1 MREIT
6 KKERRFVI
14 VALAAALTAAACGAV
29 SLNAAFADDS
39 DMCTASGY
47 VEDLPM
53 LYVGETMQLDLRQ
66 GDVVVSDNVAVAR
79 VSSSGKVTAR
89 GYGKANISV
98 YGDSGERSVTL
109 IVKDKYD
116 DGVLG
121 QRAHFPAR
129 QGENGFYV
137 YNCDNGDIENNLELG
152 LAMLDL
158 MSEKHSTGTG
168 WWNGISFIGND
179 HFGGRGAGALS
190 FKATYPG
197 NYTVDYSAWLL
208 GSIRTNPDYYNWNVD
223 GFTTGIAK
231 KSTDGSITVLASDVG
246 TKASVVADSTRYH
259 TASVT
264 ADLDFGEEL
273 MMFFCSNGNG
283 DCDEVYT
290 EFFVKTN
297 EITGEPL
304 YVLPPNTERF
314 DGDLKI
320 NIGDTLGLTAREGA
334 EIEIDDARVAEVADG
349 GIKGVGYGST
359 RIVVKDGDDSA
370 DLMLFVDRRRSD
382 GTVSLSKNLP
392 AAQGDNN
399 MYIYWAAN
407 GDYAAGL
414 SELAELPDAASALTS
429 WSTDNIFVNGER
441 AFING
446 TGAVAFAAPV
456 DGKYTVDYYAY
467 LKSELRN
474 DPKYLNEWD
483 TDGFTTGLARRDALG
498 NIEPIAVNIGDRQSV
513 VAAST
518 RRQTDT
524 AELELRRGEAAMFFF
539 SSNETADCD
548 EITAGFYVSCDTA
561 DVFDGNVNFP
571 ADIATVNNA
580 ALLYTGDVVRLKTAF
595 GGKLDYVSSNEA
607 VATVDENGE
616 ITAKGVGTAVITVG
630 DAFKSSAR
638 VVTVRNKL
646 SASDTVVDNDVPA
659 SQGDKGLRV
668 YSGPDGDIEN
678 DLANGL
684 KDIPLIDERYYNAA
698 ELSWW
703 KEPETYLNASHVFT
717 RGVGILGYTVT
728 TGGSYGLQYLSC
740 LMPDIY
746 NDANYPTY
754 ENCDGFTVGLMQKK
768 ANGEIVVLASDVNTR
783 FSLVA
788 DATRMLVKDCVIK
801 ADAGDELCFF
811 WVSNGNG
818 DCDEIYY
825 EFDIRRVY
833 DSDDERPTEITFDDK
848 LVRLDI
854 GVQKTLG
861 LDVKYAHG
869 KPYEWS
875 VSDSTV
881 ATVADGTV
889 VGVSAGSC
897 LVTLRVGDAEASVA
911 VYVTER
917 LSYTVGSGAGA
928 EFRADTFDAAR
939 PVYMVRMNGK
949 VVDKSAYVIK
959 NGKVVFASRYLDALD
974 DGEKKLEFFFEGNKI
989 VAYLSVLR

>member
-414 SELAELPDAASALTS
+414 SELAELPDAA
-429 WSTDNIFVNGER
+429 
-441 AFING
+441 
-446 TGAVAFAAPV
+446 
-456 DGKYTVDYYAY
+456 
-467 LKSELRN
+467 
-474 DPKYLNEWD
+474 
-483 TDGFTTGLARRDALG
+483 
-498 NIEPIAVNIGDRQSV
+498 
-513 VAAST
+513 
-518 RRQTDT
+518 
-524 AELELRRGEAAMFFF
+524 
-539 SSNETADCD
+539 
-548 EITAGFYVSCDTA
+548 
-561 DVFDGNVNFP
+561 
-571 ADIATVNNA
+571 
-580 ALLYTGDVVRLKTAF
+580 
-595 GGKLDYVSSNEA
+595 
-607 VATVDENGE
+607 
-616 ITAKGVGTAVITVG
+616 
-630 DAFKSSAR
+630 
-638 VVTVRNKL
+638 
-646 SASDTVVDNDVPA
+646 
-659 SQGDKGLRV
+659 
-668 YSGPDGDIEN
+668 
-678 DLANGL
+678 
-684 KDIPLIDERYYNAA
+684 
-698 ELSWW
+698 
-703 KEPETYLNASHVFT
+703 
-717 RGVGILGYTVT
+717 
-728 TGGSYGLQYLSC
+728 
-740 LMPDIY
+740 
-746 NDANYPTY
+746 
-754 ENCDGFTVGLMQKK
+754 
-768 ANGEIVVLASDVNTR
+768 
-783 FSLVA
+783 
-788 DATRMLVKDCVIK
+788 
-801 ADAGDELCFF
+801 
-811 WVSNGNG
+811 
-818 DCDEIYY
+818 
-825 EFDIRRVY
+825 
-833 DSDDERPTEITFDDK
+833 
-848 LVRLDI
+848 
-854 GVQKTLG
+854 
-861 LDVKYAHG
+861 
-869 KPYEWS
+869 
-875 VSDSTV
+875 
-881 ATVADGTV
+881 
-889 VGVSAGSC
+889 
-897 LVTLRVGDAEASVA
+897 
-911 VYVTER
+911 
-917 LSYTVGSGAGA
+917 
-928 EFRADTFDAAR
+928 
-939 PVYMVRMNGK
+939 
-949 VVDKSAYVIK
+949 
-959 NGKVVFASRYLDALD
+959 
-974 DGEKKLEFFFEGNKI
+974 
-989 VAYLSVLR
+989 